1 MGKKGGE
8 LGRGEWEIAG
18 KKRGDRWCTYSEQ
31 EPRAVPDGM
40 ECLGTHTS
48 ALIVLAQPQLHNTIV
63 PTLLLKP

>member
-8 LGRGEWEIAG
+8 LGRVGNSG
-18 KKRGDRWCTYSEQ
+18 KERRGDRWCTYSEQ

-63 PTLLLKP
+63 ITLYI